1 MAIAVW
7 IAVVVSLIH
16 VYVDMRMPTKILR
29 PGLVRHPSSIQVEI
43 PERRE
48 PREDLQPLVPDRYV
62 DQMEGSEPTQPDERR
77 TDLGTG

>member
-7 IAVVVSLIH
+7 IAVVVGLVH
-16 VYVDMRMPTKILR
+16 VHVDMRMPTKILR

-43 PERRE
+43 PQRRE
-48 PREDLQPLVPDRYV
+48 PREDPQPLVADRYV
-62 DQMEGSEPTQPDERR
+62 DQMERPKPTQPDERR